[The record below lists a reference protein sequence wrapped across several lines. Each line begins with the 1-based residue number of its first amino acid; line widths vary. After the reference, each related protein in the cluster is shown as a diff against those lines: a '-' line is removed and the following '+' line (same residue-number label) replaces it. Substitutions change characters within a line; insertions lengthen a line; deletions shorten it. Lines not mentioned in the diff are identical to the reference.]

1 MGVEEEYLLVGSEGH
16 PMARARALLD
26 AAESAGATS
35 DGPPGAGSPGG
46 DLEAELKLQQI
57 ETGTHPCTDLTDLT
71 TQVRDGRRRAQRA
84 AERVD
89 ARVVA
94 LATSPLHVV
103 AEPTPSPRYL
113 EINRQFGL
121 TAREQLTCG
130 CHVHVSVDDDDEGVA
145 VLDRIGPWLPP
156 LLALSG
162 NSPFWQQEDSGY
174 ASFRS
179 QVWNRWP
186 TAGPAARFGSA
197 DAYHQTV
204 QDLIDTGAILDAG
217 MIYFD
222 ARLSARYPTVEVRVA
237 DVCLRPDDAA
247 LLAALVRGLVETA
260 ARQAADGDAA
270 PDIRVEQL
278 RAASWRAG
286 RSGLR
291 GDLVSP
297 TTFRPVPARVVV
309 DELVDHVAPALA
321 DTGDLDLVHQML
333 DRVWVRG
340 NGADAQRAWF
350 AHDGDLEKVV
360 ARAVEATHS

>member
-1 MGVEEEYLLVGSEGH
+1 MGVEEEYLLVGPQGH
-16 PMARARALLD
+16 PLARAGALLD
-26 AAESAGATS
+26 AAEARGETS
-35 DGPPGAGSPGG
+35 DEPPGEGTPGG

-71 TQVRDGRRRAQRA
+71 QQVRDGRRRAQQA
-84 AERVD
+84 AERVG

-103 AEPTPSPRYL
+103 AEPTPAPRYL

-130 CHVHVSVDDDDEGVA
+130 CHVHVGVTDDEEGVA
-145 VLDRIGPWLPP
+145 VLDRIGPWLSP

-162 NSPFWQQEDSGY
+162 NSPYWQQDDTGY

-186 TAGPAARFGSA
+186 TAGPVAHFGSA

-204 QDLIDTGAILDAG
+204 QDLVDTGAILDTG

-260 ARQAADGDAA
+260 AREAADGRAA
-270 PDIRVEQL
+270 PEVRVEQL

-297 TTFRPVPARVVV
+297 TTFRPRPARAVV
-309 DELVDHVAPALA
+309 DELVDHVAVALTDA
-321 DTGDLDLVHQML
+321 GDLDLVHQML
-333 DRVWVRG
+333 ERLWTRG

-350 AHDGDLEKVV
+350 AQDGDLGKMV
-360 ARAVEATHS
+360 ARAIDATHG